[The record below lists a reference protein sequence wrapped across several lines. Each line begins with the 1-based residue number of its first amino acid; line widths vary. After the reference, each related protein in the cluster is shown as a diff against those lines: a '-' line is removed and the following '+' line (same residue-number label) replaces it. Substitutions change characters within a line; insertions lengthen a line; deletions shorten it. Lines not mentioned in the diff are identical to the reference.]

1 MGRWTAERWA
11 ASSGIAFAI
20 TLVVCQFLAGTTPP
34 HYNAS
39 SDKIVAFLDGHHNAL
54 VAQGI
59 LGGVLIVLFLWFL
72 SSFAGMY
79 REAGQNGLATIMY
92 GSGVAIV
99 GLLAVADSINLGLVQ
114 LHGSMDGG
122 TVAAF
127 YGISMFVSLKLLW
140 GAAALALACSIAT
153 HRSHVLPELYSV
165 LTLCGSLVFVLGGL
179 SIRMH
184 GFFSPAGAMV
194 WIALLTFAGWVFVS
208 SWLCMQKHAVHSH
221 AMSPAHSH

>member
-1 MGRWTAERWA
+1 LGRWTAERWA

-20 TLVVCQFLAGTTPP
+20 ILVVSQFLAGTPP

-39 SDKIVAFLDGHHNAL
+39 SDKIVAFLDGHHRAL

-79 REAGQNGLATIMY
+79 REAGENRLATIMY

-99 GLLAVADSINLGLVQ
+99 GLAAVAGSINLGLLQ
-114 LHGSMDGG
+114 LHASMDGG

-127 YGISMFVSLKLLW
+127 YGISLFLYLKLMW
-140 GAAALALACSIAT
+140 AAAAMAIACTFAT
-153 HRSHVLPELYSV
+153 HRSHVLPEWYRMFTLAGSV
-165 LTLCGSLVFVLGGL
+165 VFILGGL

-184 GFFSPAGAMV
+184 GFFSPAGAMG
-194 WIALLTFAGWVFVS
+194 WIALLVFAGWVFIS

>member
-20 TLVVCQFLAGTTPP
+20 ILVVSQFLAGTTPP

-99 GLLAVADSINLGLVQ
+99 GLVAVADSINLGLVQ
-114 LHGSMDGG
+114 LHGSMDSG

-140 GAAALALACSIAT
+140 
-153 HRSHVLPELYSV
+153 
-165 LTLCGSLVFVLGGL
+165 
-179 SIRMH
+179 
-184 GFFSPAGAMV
+184 
-194 WIALLTFAGWVFVS
+194 
-208 SWLCMQKHAVHSH
+208 
-221 AMSPAHSH
+221 